1 MSRLVMRIVR
11 RIYQAK
17 LSMSLTAFCLFV
29 LSAPFRRL
37 KHLWAQRAI
46 SQANSTEER
55 FTLIYEFNGWGSDE
69 SASGVGS
76 TLAFT
81 ESTRTLLPVLFRKF
95 EIMTIFDAPCGDF
108 NWMKTIN
115 LQGINYL
122 GADIVEPLV
131 KDLQEKYSKPSI
143 SFVKM
148 DLTLDQFPK
157 SDLVLNR
164 DCLFHLSYIDILAVL
179 GNFITSNSRFL
190 LTTSHD
196 NDSKFKNSDIR
207 SGDFRLID
215 LFALPFNF
223 PREFLF
229 AIPEPGDGIIP
240 PRKLYLWNRAQVQ
253 IAHSSLERYLLSG
266 L

>member
-1 MSRLVMRIVR
+1 MRIFR

-17 LSMSLTAFCLFV
+17 LSMSRTAFCLFV
-29 LSAPFRRL
+29 LSAPLRRL
-37 KHLWAQRAI
+37 KHFLAQRTV
-46 SQANSTEER
+46 SQANSAEER
-55 FTLIYEFNGWGSDE
+55 FTLIYELNAWGSNE

-81 ESTRTLLPVLFRKF
+81 ESTRSLLPVLFTEF
-95 EIMTIFDAPCGDF
+95 EIRTLLDAPCGDF
-108 NWMKTIN
+108 NWMKTVD
-115 LQGINYL
+115 LQGINYV
-122 GADIVEPLV
+122 GADIVNPLI
-131 KDLQEKYSKPSI
+131 KQLQENYSKPSI
-143 SFVKM
+143 SFVNM
-148 DLTLDQFPK
+148 DITLDPFPK

-179 GNFITSNSRFL
+179 GNFVTSNSRYL

-196 NDSKFKNSDIR
+196 NDSKFENTDIR

-223 PREFLF
+223 PQDFLF
-229 AIPEPGDGIIP
+229 EIPEPGDGVIP

-253 IAHSSLERYLLSG
+253 IAHSSLDRYLSG